1 MLEVLKRVLRRESG
15 QSFMEYGLIATLVVL
30 AAVAAYTTLGQRLS
44 TKIGTVNSNLN

>member
-1 MLEVLKRVLRRESG
+1 MLEVLKKIFKGESG

-44 TKIGTVNSNLN
+44 TKIGTVNNNLN